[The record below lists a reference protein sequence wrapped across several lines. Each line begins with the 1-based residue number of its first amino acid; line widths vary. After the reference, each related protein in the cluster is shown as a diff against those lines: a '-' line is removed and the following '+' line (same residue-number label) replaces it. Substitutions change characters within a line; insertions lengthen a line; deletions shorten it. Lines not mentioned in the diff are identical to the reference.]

1 MNRLKLLSSSVLF
14 KTHLS
19 GQPAVPESRSQL
31 EPSAAQQASSYVS
44 PCPVPVRH
52 VLPKSYV
59 DSYAYPLIVWFHSH
73 GNNEN
78 EIRTVAEHISLQNY
92 AYLGLRGTMLED
104 RQQMTFGW
112 SSSAASISRCEDS
125 LWRAIDDMSS
135 RYNLHKR
142 RIFLAGYGAGA
153 TMAREIAYRRS
164 NQFAGCIAL
173 GGRIPRGRASF
184 ADMSSLSRLRQYWAV
199 AIGNPELS
207 VCDFES
213 DIDLA
218 AMARMKLDVYRY
230 TTDDEMVT
238 EVLGDVNRWIMDII
252 QGKCDSKRWDSHPTR
267 YSAN

>member
-19 GQPAVPESRSQL
+19 GQPAVPESNATADTS
-31 EPSAAQQASSYVS
+31 EPQQTTSFVS

-59 DSYAYPLIVWFHSH
+59 PSYAYPLIVWFHSH

-92 AYLGLRGTMLED
+92 AYLGLRGTVLED
-104 RQQMTFGW
+104 RERMTFGW
-112 SSSAASISRCEDS
+112 SSSAASIARCEDS

-135 RYNLHKR
+135 RYNIHKR

-164 NQFAGCIAL
+164 SQFAGCIAL
-173 GGRIPRGRASF
+173 GGRIPRGRTSF

-199 AIGNPELS
+199 AIDNPEL
-207 VCDFES
+207 D
-213 DIDLA
+213 DL
-218 AMARMKLDVYRY
+218 RFRLRHRLGRDGSY
-230 TTDDEMVT
+230 
-238 EVLGDVNRWIMDII
+238 EVGRLSLYDR
-252 QGKCDSKRWDSHPTR
+252 
-267 YSAN
+267 